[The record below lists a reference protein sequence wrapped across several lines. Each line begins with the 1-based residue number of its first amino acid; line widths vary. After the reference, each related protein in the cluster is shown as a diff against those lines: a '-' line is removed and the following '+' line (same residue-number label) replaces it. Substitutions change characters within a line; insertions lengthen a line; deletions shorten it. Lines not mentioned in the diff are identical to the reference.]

1 MKPKLRELLL
11 ASFQFDDYSPL
22 YTKVLLLNALLFIAS
37 VMNFIFLSI
46 QLIIVHNYPVAMVNF
61 SILLFSLIALYI
73 LREKQNHQLASYIG
87 NAVLFGAFITI
98 MVLLEGRS
106 YTLIWSYFFAPF
118 AIITLG
124 AMRGLIVSILF
135 VVIALAIAYSGIGV
149 WLDGTWDAPSYLRFA
164 LAHFLMLYIIYAIQN
179 SQERANKKIE
189 ELRQQEKEQLQLF
202 EKLSI
207 TDSLT
212 SLYNRRFLVEIF
224 ARQLNS
230 AKRNHK
236 VFAFFILDLDYFKQ
250 FNDTYGHQA
259 GDAALQEIAK
269 LLKKQLKR
277 SDDYA
282 FRMGGE
288 EFAGIL
294 LADTKQGIQEQIIQI
309 HKAFCALKIPH
320 TSSLINEILTCSI
333 GACIVE
339 QNSDTPFS
347 EVYKHTDEAL
357 YKAKAS
363 GRDQVTY
370 ATCPS

>member
-1 MKPKLRELLL
+1 MKPKLHELLL
-11 ASFQFDDYSPL
+11 ASFRFDEYSPL
-22 YTKVLLLNALLFIAS
+22 YTKVLLLNALLFISS
-37 VMNFIFLSI
+37 VINFIFLSV
-46 QLIIVHNYPVAMVNF
+46 QLLSTHNYTVAAVNG
-61 SILLFSLIALYI
+61 SILIFSLIALYI
-73 LREKQNHQLASYIG
+73 LREKQNHFLASYIG
-87 NAVLFGAFITI
+87 NAILFTAFIAV
-98 MVLLEGRS
+98 VLILQGKS
-106 YTLIWSYFFAPF
+106 YTLIWTYFFAPF

-124 AMRGLIVSILF
+124 AARGLLLSSLFTLIIFAIV
-135 VVIALAIAYSGIGV
+135 YSGIGT
-149 WLDGTWDAPSYLRFA
+149 WLDGTWDLASYLRFV
-164 LAHFLMLYIIYAIQN
+164 LAHFLMLYVMYAVQN

-189 ELRQQEKEQLQLF
+189 ELRLHEKEQLQLF

-207 TDSLT
+207 TDALT

-250 FNDTYGHQA
+250 YNDTYGHQK
-259 GDAALQEIAK
+259 GDWALQEIAK

-294 LADTKQGIQEQIIQI
+294 LADNKQEIQKQIIQI
-309 HKAFCALKIPH
+309 HKALSALNIPH
-320 TSSLINEILTCSI
+320 VNSLINDVLTCSI
-333 GACIVE
+333 GVCIVE
-339 QNSDTPFS
+339 QDHEGTFS

-363 GRDQVTY
+363 GRDLISYTE
-370 ATCPS
+370 CMS

>member
-1 MKPKLRELLL
+1 LKPKLRELLL
-11 ASFQFDDYSPL
+11 ASFRFDDYSPL
-22 YTKVLLLNALLFIAS
+22 YTKVLLLNALLFISA
-37 VMNFIFLSI
+37 VMNFIFLFI
-46 QLIIVHNYPVAMVNF
+46 QLAVVHNYQIAIVNF

-73 LREKQNHQLASYIG
+73 LREKQNHKLASYIG
-87 NAVLFGAFITI
+87 NGILFIAFIAI
-98 MVLLEGRS
+98 IILLQGKS
-106 YTLIWSYFFAPF
+106 YTLIWTYFFAPF

-124 AMRGLIVSILF
+124 AARGLVLSALFSIITFSL
-135 VVIALAIAYSGIGV
+135 VYSGIGV
-149 WLDGTWDAPSYLRFA
+149 WLDGTWDLPSYLRFV
-164 LAHFLMLYIIYAIQN
+164 LAHFLMLYVMYAVQN

-189 ELRQQEKEQLQLF
+189 ELRLHEKEQLQLF

-207 TDSLT
+207 TDALT

-236 VFAFFILDLDYFKQ
+236 TFAFFILDLDYFKQ
-250 FNDTYGHQA
+250 YNDTYGHQK
-259 GDAALQEIAK
+259 GDWALQEIAK

-288 EFAGIL
+288 EFAGII
-294 LADTKQGIQEQIIQI
+294 LADNKQGIQKQIIQI
-309 HKAFCALKIPH
+309 HKALSTLNIPH
-320 TSSLINEILTCSI
+320 LNSLINDVLTCSI
-333 GACIVE
+333 GVCIVE
-339 QNSDTPFS
+339 QNHEGTFS

-363 GRDQVTY
+363 GRDLISY
-370 ATCPS
+370 AECTS

>member
-1 MKPKLRELLL
+1 LKPKLRELLL

-22 YTKVLLLNALLFIAS
+22 YTKVLLLNALLFISS
-37 VMNFIFLSI
+37 VMNFLFVSI
-46 QLIIVHNYPVAMVNF
+46 QLAIVHNYQIAFVNF
-61 SILLFSLIALYI
+61 MILLFSLIALYI
-73 LREKQNHQLASYIG
+73 LREKHNHKLASYIG
-87 NAVLFGAFITI
+87 NAVLFVSFIAI
-98 MVLLEGRS
+98 IILLQGKS

-124 AMRGLIVSILF
+124 AARGLVLSALF
-135 VVIALAIAYSGIGV
+135 LTITFALVYSGIDV
-149 WLDGTWDAPSYLRFA
+149 WLDGTWGPHSYLRFV
-164 LAHFLMLYIIYAIQN
+164 LAHFLMLYIMYAIQN
-179 SQERANKKIE
+179 SQERAHEKIA
-189 ELRQQEKEQLQLF
+189 ELRQHEKEQLQLF

-250 FNDTYGHQA
+250 FNDTYGHQK

-269 LLKKQLKR
+269 LLKQKLKR

-294 LADTKQGIQEQIIQI
+294 LADNKHGIQEQLIQI
-309 HKAFCALKIPH
+309 HKACSTLNIPH
-320 TSSLINEILTCSI
+320 AGSQVSDVLTASI
-333 GACIVE
+333 GVCMVE
-339 QNSDTPFS
+339 QSGDRPFN
-347 EVYKHTDEAL
+347 ELYKHADEAL

-363 GRDQVTY
+363 GRNQIAY
-370 ATCPS
+370 AECLT